1 MNKKIILSGK
11 HNIELIE
18 RKKDCKRINN
28 ILPTIDKKYLGKE
41 IYIAF
46 IEDDI
51 IKVYYHDEVVNS
63 LAGSILETE
72 SWNINGN
79 YSWPKTP
86 NLYKD
91 LITKLND

>member
-1 MNKKIILSGK
+1 M
-11 HNIELIE
+11 E
-18 RKKDCKRINN
+18 
-28 ILPTIDKKYLGKE
+28 
-41 IYIAF
+41 YIAP
-46 IEDDI
+46 E
-51 IKVYYHDEVVNS
+51 IKKSEESVAMLPESGEKQTQESVTKSQLQIDMDNLNLTDEVVNS